1 MTARQ
6 RRSTLSAGLVV
17 VLAAASG
24 ACSSNTAG
32 APSGAQAPTRDASTA
47 LSESASQQAL
57 VLGPDGVGPIRLGMT
72 HQAVAESGAAETF
85 VGSRHDGW
93 PRGCRIVVY
102 RPDVLGQLDTINGSV
117 SRQEGLEQLSAT
129 ALMATPEG
137 VRLGSSMTDV
147 SSAYGLSDIEPG
159 ETIVVRASDTAD
171 YRIQLDPDVVTWI
184 SLELR
189 ARSCN
194 I

>member
-1 MTARQ
+1 
-6 RRSTLSAGLVV
+6 
-17 VLAAASG
+17 
-24 ACSSNTAG
+24 
-32 APSGAQAPTRDASTA
+32 
-47 LSESASQQAL
+47 
-57 VLGPDGVGPIRLGMT
+57 
-72 HQAVAESGAAETF
+72 
-85 VGSRHDGW
+85 
-93 PRGCRIVVY
+93 
-102 RPDVLGQLDTINGSV
+102 
-117 SRQEGLEQLSAT
+117 
-129 ALMATPEG
+129 
-137 VRLGSSMTDV
+137 MTDV